1 MPGDGTGVR
10 AARPMRQSGDMAI
23 TLPLPVRVAAG
34 LLVTGIQL
42 VRSLPEEIPGIPVT
56 LVGNAMRLSMK
67 VQQEITTLA
76 TRGDELLG
84 GIIGG
89 RAQEN
94 PSWATFDEDKPTSAV
109 KAPSRPSATP
119 TVRTKPAPPAP
130 TPAVSPAPHPAP
142 TPPPVVQTPPATPD
156 VPVAASLAAVP
167 DLPEPDAD
175 EPDRHQPEATS
186 LSDIDTTATEAA
198 AGVPAAL
205 IDAALHAVPD
215 RPAPDQADGTDE
227 PQAAETDDPAP
238 RDSTAEAQGAATPA
252 ESTESTEPAG
262 DDPAVEP
269 DGPATLPGYDAM
281 TLAQVRGHLRELS
294 VADVTDLL
302 AYEQAGENRAPF
314 LTLLSNRLVTLGA
327 QES

>member
-10 AARPMRQSGDMAI
+10 AGRPMRQSGDMAI

-109 KAPSRPSATP
+109 KAPSRSSATP
-119 TVRTKPAPPAP
+119 TIRTNPAPPAP
-130 TPAVSPAPHPAP
+130 KPAASPAPHAAP
-142 TPPPVVQTPPATPD
+142 TPPPTVQHPPTVQTPPATPE
-156 VPVAASLAAVP
+156 VPVSASLAAVP
-167 DLPEPDAD
+167 DLPEPDGD

-198 AGVPAAL
+198 AEVPAAL

-215 RPAPDQADGTDE
+215 RPAPDQADDTDE
-227 PQAAETDDPAP
+227 AEEPQPAETAP
-238 RDSTAEAQGAATPA
+238 RDSTPEAQAAASPA

-262 DDPAVEP
+262 PS
-269 DGPATLPGYDAM
+269 G
-281 TLAQVRGHLRELS
+281 
-294 VADVTDLL
+294 
-302 AYEQAGENRAPF
+302 
-314 LTLLSNRLVTLGA
+314 NRLEIGRAHV
-327 QES
+327 